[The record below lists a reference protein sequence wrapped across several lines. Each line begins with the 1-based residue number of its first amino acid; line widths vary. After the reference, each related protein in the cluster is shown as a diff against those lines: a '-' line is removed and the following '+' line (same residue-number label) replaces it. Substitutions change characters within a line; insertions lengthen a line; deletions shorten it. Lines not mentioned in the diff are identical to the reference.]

1 MTKYCHGVT
10 LRCWWALWSCEK
22 FHWCDCRTNNSDHV
36 ETCLL
41 QSNTSWDFLLIWFW
55 LIWESSIAVMN
66 LQRIITTICSFPQIH
81 SFSFISPSSSSN
93 STVLTHTQHLQ
104 LWFHLQPAA
113 NFSKKVL
120 NFLCTLPSQH
130 QKSNRCSYH
139 QRLNIV
145 EHLAAQ
151 QTETS
156 LRRKSR
162 DQQQSWMRAHVGLLF
177 TTRPETRLLTWIIM
191 LLSNCRMCWQVQINI
206 KVMMEV
212 NRRFCSESFPPVS
225 SWELIPDP
233 YCCSL
238 FPRVPVEGMI
248 CCEFHPVN
256 SSFIHSD
263 TKSHLEVVHYSFS
276 AVRVAEQRRADNWEL
291 KDSLRHNTR
300 PVVEDSLF

>member
-22 FHWCDCRTNNSDHV
+22 FHWCDCRTNNSDQPVCFSRTQVGIFYWYDFDWYENHRWQWW
-36 ETCLL
+36 TCR
-41 QSNTSWDFLLIWFW
+41 
-55 LIWESSIAVMN
+55 ESSSQSAAS
-66 LQRIITTICSFPQIH
+66 LRFTASA
-81 SFSFISPSSSSN
+81 SSHRRPAP
-93 STVLTHTQHLQ
+93 TVLTHTQHLQ

-130 QKSNRCSYH
+130 QKSNRRSYH

-191 LLSNCRMCWQVQINI
+191 LLSNCRMCWQVHQINI

>member
-1 MTKYCHGVT
+1 
-10 LRCWWALWSCEK
+10 
-22 FHWCDCRTNNSDHV
+22 
-36 ETCLL
+36 
-41 QSNTSWDFLLIWFW
+41 
-55 LIWESSIAVMN
+55 MN

-81 SFSFISPSSSSN
+81 SFSFTSPSSSSN
-93 STVLTHTQHLQ
+93 VTVLTHTQHLQ
-104 LWFHLQPAA
+104 HWFQLQPAA
-113 NFSKKVL
+113 LFSKKVL

-130 QKSNRCSYH
+130 QKSNRRSYH

-151 QTETS
+151 QTEMS

-162 DQQQSWMRAHVGLLF
+162 DQQQSSMRARVGLLV
-177 TTRPETRLLTWIIM
+177 TTQPETRLLTRVIM
-191 LLSNCRMCWQVQINI
+191 LLSNCRMCWHLI

-225 SWELIPDP
+225 SWETEPDP

-238 FPRVPVEGMI
+238 FPHVPVEGMI
-248 CCEFHPVN
+248 CCEFHPLN

-276 AVRVAEQRRADNWEL
+276 AVGVTEQRRADNWEL

-300 PVVEDSLF
+300 PVVEDSLCWEFPNILLFSR

>member
-1 MTKYCHGVT
+1 MSSVK
-10 LRCWWALWSCEK
+10 LWEVPLMWLQDKQQWS
-22 FHWCDCRTNNSDHV
+22 
-36 ETCLL
+36 TCLL

-66 LQRIITTICSFPQIH
+66 LQRIITTICSFTQIH

-130 QKSNRCSYH
+130 QKSNRRSYH

-162 DQQQSWMRAHVGLLF
+162 ELNESACWTSVHHTARN
-177 TTRPETRLLTWIIM
+177 TTFNM
-191 LLSNCRMCWQVQINI
+191 NN
-206 KVMMEV
+206 
-212 NRRFCSESFPPVS
+212 N
-225 SWELIPDP
+225 
-233 YCCSL
+233 
-238 FPRVPVEGMI
+238 
-248 CCEFHPVN
+248 
-256 SSFIHSD
+256 
-263 TKSHLEVVHYSFS
+263 
-276 AVRVAEQRRADNWEL
+276 VA
-291 KDSLRHNTR
+291 
-300 PVVEDSLF
+300 